1 MSRYDLKSELD
12 FEREIDELLDEAL
25 NVLSNDDYLM
35 LLDSISIILA
45 ERGE

>member
-1 MSRYDLKSELD
+1 MSRYD
-12 FEREIDELLDEAL
+12 FESQIDELLDEAL
-25 NVLSNDDYLM
+25 NTLSNDDYLM